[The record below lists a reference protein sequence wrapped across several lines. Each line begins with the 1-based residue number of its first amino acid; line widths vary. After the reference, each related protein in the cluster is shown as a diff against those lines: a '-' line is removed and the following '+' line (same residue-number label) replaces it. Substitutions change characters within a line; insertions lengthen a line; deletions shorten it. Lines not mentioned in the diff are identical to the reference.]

1 MKTESVTE
9 MIEGREAFRRFDNAM
24 GKLLSVPRC
33 EMLRREREYKRQA
46 ALNPRKRGPK
56 PKLKPAS

>member
-1 MKTESVTE
+1 MSQSAEFQAFDKAV
-9 MIEGREAFRRFDNAM
+9 GRIM
-24 GKLLSVPRC
+24 GMSKEELQ
-33 EMLRREREYKRQA
+33 RREEAYRQQQ